1 MLQDTEQGPLNSR
14 GLPRLEEVVILP
26 RGSDDSVE
34 ILRLE
39 GVNQRKSRAEGRA
52 AHSSQGKGG

>member
-1 MLQDTEQGPLNSR
+1 MLQDTEQGSLVSR
-14 GLPRLEEVVILP
+14 RLLEEMAILP

-34 ILRLE
+34 ILRLK
-39 GVNQRKSRAEGRA
+39 GINQRKSQGEGRV